1 MNSSSELIMDIDIDK
16 DLIKVVIADDEPL
29 IRMDLKELLE
39 EASMYKVVAEAKDG
53 NEAITAINEFKP
65 DIVFMDIRMPNK
77 DGIQAAKEVQAQ
89 LKKRIPIIM
98 LTAYSQPELY
108 EEASKAGVFAYLTKP
123 LRKADIAPAIEVAL
137 ARALEMYQLQDEITE
152 LEEKIEVRKLVE
164 KAKGVLMKKYSLDES
179 TAYRRIQK
187 TAMDERS
194 SLKAVATSILNS

>member
-1 MNSSSELIMDIDIDK
+1 MTTTEIDQ

-39 EASMYKVVAEAKDG
+39 EASTYKVVAEAKDG
-53 NEAITAINEFKP
+53 NEAVAAINDHEP

-77 DGIQAAKEVQAQ
+77 DGIEAAKEVQE
-89 LKKRIPIIM
+89 KIKRRVPIIM

-123 LRKADIAPAIEVAL
+123 LRKPDLAPAIEIAI
-137 ARALEMYQLQDEITE
+137 ARAMEMTE
-152 LEEKIEVRKLVE
+152 LKGELDKLTGKLETRKIVE
-164 KAKGVLMKKYSLDES
+164 KAKGLLMKKFDIDEP

-187 TAMDERS
+187 AAMDQRS
-194 SLKAVATSILNS
+194 NLRAISEAILKNIG

>member
-1 MNSSSELIMDIDIDK
+1 MTTTEIDQ

-39 EASMYKVVAEAKDG
+39 EASTYKVVAEAKDG
-53 NEAITAINEFKP
+53 NEAVAAINDHEP

-77 DGIQAAKEVQAQ
+77 DGIEAAKEVQE
-89 LKKRIPIIM
+89 KIKRRVPIIM

-123 LRKADIAPAIEVAL
+123 LRKPDLAPAIEIAI
-137 ARALEMYQLQDEITE
+137 ARAMEMTE
-152 LEEKIEVRKLVE
+152 LKGELDKLTGKLETRKIVE
-164 KAKGVLMKKYSLDES
+164 KAKGLLMKKFDIDEP

-187 TAMDERS
+187 AAIDQRS
-194 SLKAVATSILNS
+194 NLRAISEAILKNIG